1 MTELA
6 DGARLL
12 SECGDN
18 TPPRVRIPLSPPQI
32 KTWLKQLKFQPGFVI
47 ENCLKSPQQGAL
59 DPPFE
64 AAVVFD
70 VGPAILLFDSFENNA
85 VIGLPDNF
93 VFGSRAA
100 SVIDFFIAK
109 PRV

>member
-1 MTELA
+1 
-6 DGARLL
+6 
-12 SECGDN
+12 
-18 TPPRVRIPLSPPQI
+18 
-32 KTWLKQLKFQPGFVI
+32 
-47 ENCLKSPQQGAL
+47 
-59 DPPFE
+59 
-64 AAVVFD
+64 VFD